1 MTRRVLTS
9 GLAAFAVACATP
21 ATPAPRRILFVCR
34 YGTVKSPVARAMAQS
49 RAAGRGIA
57 IGVAARGLTPEDHM
71 TPSLRAALARDGV
84 ALGRGQP
91 QKLAH
96 ADIARADIIVAFDPL
111 PPPFDAVAA
120 RDWTDTPSLIEDYAE
135 ARNTLASRI
144 DVLLDEIVALVAD
157 GRRPA
162 ERIS

>member
-1 MTRRVLTS
+1 
-9 GLAAFAVACATP
+9 
-21 ATPAPRRILFVCR
+21 
-34 YGTVKSPVARAMAQS
+34 
-49 RAAGRGIA
+49 
-57 IGVAARGLTPEDHM
+57 
-71 TPSLRAALARDGV
+71 LARDGV

-144 DVLLDEIVALVAD
+144 DALLDDVAALAAD

-162 ERIS
+162 MRIA